1 MLLIVQKSVK
11 TVPKEEGEEEEEEE
25 EGEYDGPRAPL
36 QTGATTESAA
46 DPLHIASCSP
56 YTPRIYT
63 YFLEGNP
70 PSSSPHST
78 YLHRCNTRGALKK
91 WLQGGNGFAAL
102 Y

>member
-70 PSSSPHST
+70 PSFFLFPPSIPLTCIGVIREEH
-78 YLHRCNTRGALKK
+78 
-91 WLQGGNGFAAL
+91 
-102 Y
+102 